1 MPHWILSTRA
11 HSIGGPVAPVKVLDA
26 DRPGFTGDLMPE
38 LLAAIQGRDVFFA
51 THGFEVNQ
59 ADGISH
65 LGFWLAN
72 LEIGNAVPIGI
83 VWPGD
88 CVIPIFVD
96 YILEGREAIK
106 SGQLLATFLNAN
118 FTGAVTVS
126 FASRSAIHFRESL
139 TALIPI
145 TTQPSVVPARR
156 NRILRPLVCS
166 QTGRFLLI

>member
-1 MPHWILSTRA
+1 
-11 HSIGGPVAPVKVLDA
+11 
-26 DRPGFTGDLMPE
+26 MPE

-65 LGFWLAN
+65 LGFWLDN

-118 FTGAVTVS
+118 FPVRLPSHLLPT
-126 FASRSAIHFRESL
+126 RSAPGSCCKRL
-139 TALIPI
+139 
-145 TTQPSVVPARR
+145 
-156 NRILRPLVCS
+156 LVWLVAFMSGASC
-166 QTGRFLLI
+166 